1 MKNLFINRLLTAAL
15 FIFSFAFAVAAQEAK
30 QTKPAVMIVGSYHM
44 ANPGRDMNNI
54 TADDVRAAKRQKEI
68 ADFIQILK
76 RFKPT
81 RIAVEQP
88 IENAQLNERYTNYLN
103 GKYELTANEVDQIG
117 FRTAKEMNLKELTT
131 IDEKGNFD
139 FDKVLASAKANNE
152 MPFAEAMMTSGKTEV
167 AKLNEMMKTA
177 TVTEIFTYLNDAKTV
192 DRWHSTYL
200 KIARVGAGKD
210 FAGAELTGDWYA
222 RNLKIYANL
231 TRLAAAPNER
241 ILVIY
246 GAGHLK
252 TLQDFVEQSGEF
264 DLERLSKYLQK

>member
-1 MKNLFINRLLTAAL
+1 MKNTFINRIFTHA
-15 FIFSFAFAVAAQEAK
+15 FFVFSFALTATAQQEAK
-30 QTKPAVMIVGSYHM
+30 QTKPVVMIVGSYHM
-44 ANPGRDMNNI
+44 ANPGRDMNNV
-54 TADDVRAAKRQKEI
+54 TADDVRHAKRQKEI
-68 ADFIQILK
+68 ADFVEILK
-76 RFKPT
+76 KFKPT
-81 RIAVEQP
+81 KIAVEQP
-88 IENAQLNERYTNYLN
+88 IENHVLNERYNNYLN
-103 GKYELTANEVDQIG
+103 GKYDLTANEVDQIG
-117 FRTAKEMNLKELTT
+117 FRTAKEMNLKEVTT
-131 IDEKGNFD
+131 IDEKGDFN
-139 FDKVLASAKANNE
+139 FDKVVASAKANNE
-152 MPFAEAMMTSGKTEV
+152 MPFAEAMMSSGKAEV
-167 AKLNEMMKTA
+167 AKLNGMMKTA

-264 DLERLSKYLQK
+264 ELERLSKYL

>member
-1 MKNLFINRLLTAAL
+1 MKNIFINRIITAA
-15 FIFSFAFAVAAQEAK
+15 FFVFSFALTATAQDK
-30 QTKPAVMIVGSYHM
+30 QQTKPVVMIVGTYHF
-44 ANPGRDMNNI
+44 ANPNRDMNNVA
-54 TADDVRAAKRQKEI
+54 ADDVRAAKRQKEI

-76 RFKPT
+76 KFKPT
-81 RIAVEQP
+81 KIAVEQP
-88 IENAQLNERYTNYLN
+88 FENAQLNERYNNYLN

-117 FRTAKEMNLKELTT
+117 FRLAKEMSLKEVMS
-131 IDEKGNFD
+131 IDRKGPFD
-139 FDKVLASAKANNE
+139 FDKVLASAKANDE
-152 MPFAEAMMTSGKTEV
+152 MPYAEAMMSSGKTEV
-167 AKLNEMMKTA
+167 GKINEMLKTA
-177 TVTEIFTYLNDAKTV
+177 TVTELLAYMNDPKTV

-231 TRLAAAPNER
+231 TRLAASPNER

-264 DLERLSKYLQK
+264 ELERLNKYL